1 MGCLMLFVLFVVVS
15 FWESVTSPVL
25 YSCEMSFSTWNTMNK
40 KEEERR
46 RKKKKEEAI
55 PWVGPITCNSL
66 FWDGRPEPSLSTG
79 NQVDSDRP
87 NLYPPKKPNHL
98 QVRTGSSRHPPT
110 RGALPRWLEDQ
121 KQGLVC

>member
-79 NQVDSDRP
+79 NQVI
-87 NLYPPKKPNHL
+87 
-98 QVRTGSSRHPPT
+98 G
-110 RGALPRWLEDQ
+110 
-121 KQGLVC
+121 